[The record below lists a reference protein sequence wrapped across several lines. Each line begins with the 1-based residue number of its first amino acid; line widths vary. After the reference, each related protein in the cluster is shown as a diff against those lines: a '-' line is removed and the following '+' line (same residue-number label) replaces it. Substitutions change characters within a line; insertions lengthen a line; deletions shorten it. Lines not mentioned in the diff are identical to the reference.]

1 MRSIAKLMKDWQ
13 FTGPNGVTTAV
24 ELPHTW
30 NARDGQ
36 DGGNDYWR
44 GCCTYCTRF
53 AAPVYDPAQQQVW
66 LQFEG
71 VNASAA
77 VLLNGQQ
84 LCTHDGGYSTFRAE
98 VTELLQAENQLTVR
112 VDNSVNDRV
121 YPQKADFTF
130 YGGIYRDVSLLVVNK
145 NHIALGHFGDT
156 GVKITPALQENSADI
171 QVETLVEGSGTVTVE
186 LLDAEGRTVA
196 KGDGENASLHLD
208 APHLWNGIKDPY
220 LYTCIVRLVKD
231 GQPVDEVTT
240 RVGLRSFSV
249 DAKKGF
255 FLNGRPYPLHGV
267 SRHQDRKGLGNAI
280 TREMHD
286 EDMALIRELGANT
299 VRLAHYQHD
308 QYFYDLCDQY
318 GMVVWAEI
326 PYISEHLPNGR
337 ENTIS
342 QMKELIHQNYNHP
355 SIVCWGVSNE
365 ITISTKD
372 KADMLDNHRVLNE
385 LCHKMDP
392 TRLTTLACYA
402 MCGPFNPVAH
412 ITDLVSW
419 NLYLGWYVPGLFLND
434 LWMDF
439 FHLVYP
445 NRPLGFSEYGAEGM
459 PNLHSA
465 HPRRGDHTEEYQP
478 KYFGIGGEKTEKIK
492 VREYIQII
500 KNNDPMQRLMV
511 AGAGCKLAL
520 SIATNTTVLCM
531 LYGCMMGNYDG
542 LYLPMMVLGYVCSVP
557 FFLLTV
563 RTSQKEGQKASLM
576 KYVSVALVCYVGVLV
591 LLLLWGRGDAFT
603 LSILGENGLS
613 INLYTILF
621 IAFFGIGYGAYYATA
636 DMPIPMVADCSD
648 YETYRSGKYIPG
660 IMGTLFSL
668 VDKLVSSLSATVVGI
683 AVSFVGLQS
692 LPTQYDPYTPGM
704 NWVVIVL
711 FCIIPMVA
719 WAATLI
725 AMKGYTLTGAK
736 MKEIQAVNA
745 CRRDAVAKGMKL
757 EEAMDKWQTMD
768 QLPAEYRS

>member
-1 MRSIAKLMKDWQ
+1 MFRIAIVEDQEETREKL
-13 FTGPNGVTTAV
+13 N
-24 ELPHTW
+24 
-30 NARDGQ
+30 
-36 DGGNDYWR
+36 
-44 GCCTYCTRF
+44 RF
-53 AAPVYDPAQQQVW
+53 VRQYAQEQG
-66 LQFEG
+66 L
-71 VNASAA
+71 
-77 VLLNGQQ
+77 
-84 LCTHDGGYSTFRAE
+84 
-98 VTELLQAENQLTVR
+98 
-112 VDNSVNDRV
+112 
-121 YPQKADFTF
+121 
-130 YGGIYRDVSLLVVNK
+130 
-145 NHIALGHFGDT
+145 
-156 GVKITPALQENSADI
+156 
-171 QVETLVEGSGTVTVE
+171 QVEISLITDGAEIAEHYTPGFDIIFMDVEMPR
-186 LLDAEGRTVA
+186 LDGFGAAEAIRA
-196 KGDGENASLHLD
+196 
-208 APHLWNGIKDPY
+208 
-220 LYTCIVRLVKD
+220 
-231 GQPVDEVTT
+231 
-240 RVGLRSFSV
+240 V
-249 DAKKGF
+249 DADVVLVFVTNMAQYAIRGYEVDALDYVLKPVNYYQFCTK
-255 FLNGRPYPLHGV
+255 L
-267 SRHQDRKGLGNAI
+267 SRAI
-280 TREMHD
+280 
-286 EDMALIRELGANT
+286 
-299 VRLAHYQHD
+299 Q
-308 QYFYDLCDQY
+308 
-318 GMVVWAEI
+318 
-326 PYISEHLPNGR
+326 
-337 ENTIS
+337 
-342 QMKELIHQNYNHP
+342 
-355 SIVCWGVSNE
+355 
-365 ITISTKD
+365 
-372 KADMLDNHRVLNE
+372 RV
-385 LCHKMDP
+385 
-392 TRLTTLACYA
+392 
-402 MCGPFNPVAH
+402 
-412 ITDLVSW
+412 
-419 NLYLGWYVPGLFLND
+419 
-434 LWMDF
+434 
-439 FHLVYP
+439 
-445 NRPLGFSEYGAEGM
+445 
-459 PNLHSA
+459 
-465 HPRRGDHTEEYQP
+465 
-478 KYFGIGGEKTEKIK
+478 
-492 VREYIQII
+492 
-500 KNNDPMQRLMV
+500 QRLMV

-542 LYLPMMVLGYVCSVP
+542 LYLPMMVLGYVFSVP

-591 LLLLWGRGDAFT
+591 LLLWGRGDAFT